1 MNKIFNKRKEGNR
14 RMLKL
19 NNYKKYIHGLLF
31 LKKITI
37 KEFIYIIT

>member
-14 RMLKL
+14 RKFKL
-19 NNYKKYIHGLLF
+19 NNYKKYIPGLLF
-31 LKKITI
+31 LKKTI